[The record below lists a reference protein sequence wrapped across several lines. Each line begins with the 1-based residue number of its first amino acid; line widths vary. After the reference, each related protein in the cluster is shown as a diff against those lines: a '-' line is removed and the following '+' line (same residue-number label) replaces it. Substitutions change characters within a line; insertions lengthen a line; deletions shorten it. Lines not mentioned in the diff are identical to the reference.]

1 MTFIFILIMNSKK
14 NKEKIQKKD
23 KINNKMI
30 KYQQE
35 SSILG
40 NAFYVGFL
48 FFSLLL
54 IIFSIIYYIFEI
66 LNPYLL
72 SISAFFI
79 SLIISILYYICQKR
93 KHCKIRMIVNLK
105 NY

>member
-1 MTFIFILIMNSKK
+1 MNSKK
-14 NKEKIQKKD
+14 NNKKANKKKTQKTD
-23 KINNKMI
+23 SIDNNKMI
-30 KYQQE
+30 KYQEE

-40 NAFYVGFL
+40 NTYYVGFL
-48 FFSLLL
+48 FFSILL

-66 LNPYLL
+66 LNPYWM

-79 SLIISILYYICQKR
+79 SLIISILYYICQK
-93 KHCKIRMIVNLK
+93 KKQCKIRMIVNLK